1 LPPAEIAGSGPD
13 DLVLVAYVS
22 GAYGLKGWV
31 RLKTYSNEASALLY
45 AKCWWLDKPELHD
58 VEVLAVR
65 TQGEDVVAQIMGI
78 ADREAAENCR
88 GVTVQIRRAH
98 FPPLDDNEFYWVDLI
113 GHAVVN
119 LRGELL
125 GSVIGLIDNG
135 AHPILRV
142 ADAVESDAK
151 KPEEILIPFVD
162 HFVPSVDQSEKKIT
176 VDWERDY

>member
-1 LPPAEIAGSGPD
+1 MPPAEIAGSTPD

-31 RLKTYSNEASALLY
+31 RLKTYSNEASVLLY

-98 FPPLDDNEFYWVDLI
+98 FPPLEDNEFYWVDLI

-125 GSVIGLIDNG
+125 GNVIGLIDNG

-142 ADAVESDAK
+142 ADAVAADAK

-162 HFVPSVDQSEKKIT
+162 HFVPNVDQSEKKIT